1 MSEENAIPIDLNQA
15 DAEAL
20 ATLPGLGPKLAG
32 RIIQYRQE
40 NGPFSYP
47 GDIANV
53 PGISG
58 DLFLRFADQVTVT
71 MPDVSEKTIAE
82 PPEVVTESEVIE
94 PAKEANSIAESDIIA
109 EPPAAEKVPAVSDTP
124 AKDEAEEGGYLLM
137 WGEEEEEKAHATE
150 VEESA
155 IVPILGTESTKTES
169 VAARQEPPAK
179 PVKQGIWR
187 PWVLMVV
194 ALFGGAVLALL
205 VIQAL
210 NGTLMLG
217 SRAEIETLRSRL
229 NTLEKENQTL
239 NKQIEEMQTTLNQY
253 ADLSADMQNNR
264 AEILL
269 LKQARDKLEGQTETL
284 SQRADNLDASVISLA
299 EEAVKMQK
307 AITLLENDA
316 GRFNT
321 FLTGL
326 RTLMISVVD
335 ETDAALEPT
344 PAAPAKNA
352 TATPTAT
359 PQK

>member
-1 MSEENAIPIDLNQA
+1 MSKENAIPIDLNQA
-15 DAEAL
+15 DAETL

-40 NGPFSYP
+40 HGPFSYP

-71 MPDVSEKTIAE
+71 APGVAEKAMVDSETL
-82 PPEVVTESEVIE
+82 E
-94 PAKEANSIAESDIIA
+94 PAQATGSLTKSDTVAES
-109 EPPAAEKVPAVSDTP
+109 PAIEATPTDTDMP
-124 AKDEAEEGGYLLM
+124 EKDEAEEEGYILM
-137 WGEEEEEKAHATE
+137 WGEAEEETNETGVK
-150 VEESA
+150 ESA
-155 IVPILGTESTKTES
+155 IVPVTGTESTKTES
-169 VAARQEPPAK
+169 VAVRQEPPSK
-179 PVKQGIWR
+179 PVKQSIWR
-187 PWVLMVV
+187 PWVLMIV

-205 VIQAL
+205 VIRAL

-217 SRAEIETLRSRL
+217 SQAEIKALHSRL
-229 NTLEKENQTL
+229 NALEKENQTL
-239 NKQIEEMQTTLNQY
+239 NKQVEEMQATLNLY

-284 SQRADNLDASVISLA
+284 SQRADTLDAGVISLA
-299 EEAVKMQK
+299 EEAVRMEKS
-307 AITLLENDA
+307 ITQLENDA

-335 ETDAALEPT
+335 ETDAEMT
-344 PAAPAKNA
+344 PAVSEKDA
-352 TATPTAT
+352 TVTPTAT